1 MERSGWVRLDD
12 RKVADLDDRV
22 GGHGTWVVRQ
32 QFQRRLEQQQFERV
46 FWWRILGRRWR
57 WGRGLRLVIVA
68 MALGIGSRG
77 IALVMAMAALGSPV
91 AAQTQAR
98 HASLSEAEVVGRY
111 DYSDTQ
117 LAASVVLR
125 ADHSFAYELVELA
138 KPDLPQGRF
147 RQLTRGVWALS
158 GGRRIA
164 LTNAP
169 TTAPVLTQ
177 VSAVSDPSVRAALTI
192 MQGDGELG
200 HDLALRGTDDED
212 TIVNAL
218 PDGRWIVGL
227 YGDSD
232 TGGGEPGSR
241 PPTNLPKTWEII
253 RLGDYRSLATIAL
266 SPGGPNRFTFR
277 YTPSPIAPFHLVARI
292 DADPDVI
299 EVAFGSAS
307 IKLHRTAPSKAGR

>member
-1 MERSGWVRLDD
+1 MIVRTD
-12 RKVADLDDRV
+12 
-22 GGHGTWVVRQ
+22 
-32 QFQRRLEQQQFERV
+32 
-46 FWWRILGRRWR
+46 
-57 WGRGLRLVIVA
+57 
-68 MALGIGSRG
+68 LGIGSRG
-77 IALVMAMAALGSPV
+77 IALVMAMAMLASPV

-98 HASLSEAEVVGRY
+98 HASLTEAEIVGRY
-111 DYSDTQ
+111 DYGDTQ
-117 LAASVVLR
+117 LVASVVLR
-125 ADHSFAYELVELA
+125 ADHSFAYEVAELA
-138 KPDLPQGRF
+138 KPDLPQDRF

-177 VSAVSDPSVRAALTI
+177 VSAVSDPDVRAALTI
-192 MQGDGELG
+192 VQGDGELG
-200 HDLALRGTDDED
+200 HDLALRVTEDED
-212 TIVNAL
+212 TTVNAL

-241 PPTNLPKTWEII
+241 PPTNLPKAWEII

-292 DADPDVI
+292 DTDPDII